1 MPASGHNVAAAEGK
15 GRGSCLTMTDWSVI
29 FKTMAKPGKRQARAA
44 AARLDKIGPGR
55 TGGRSAGRSGVI
67 AASRQSARSAK
78 AAARRDAILEAA
90 LDEFSAKGFA
100 AARLDDVAK
109 RAGIAKGTIYLYF
122 ADKESLFQELIRAK
136 MVPVV
141 GSLELAFATGLPLRV
156 IVEQAIEIF
165 VREVFGTRRRQV
177 IRLMISEGP
186 RFPALAE
193 FYYREVLSRLLKAL
207 RGMLRRAHE
216 RGELG
221 SDALV
226 RFPMLLGAPGI
237 IAIVWSGLFDRFEPL
252 DVRAM
257 MRAYFDRLFGPRSPP

>member
-1 MPASGHNVAAAEGK
+1 
-15 GRGSCLTMTDWSVI
+15 
-29 FKTMAKPGKRQARAA
+29 MAKAAKRPARAA
-44 AARLDKIGPGR
+44 LARPDKAVPGQPGGSAVR
-55 TGGRSAGRSGVI
+55 TI
-67 AASRQSARSAK
+67 AASRQDARAAK
-78 AAARRDAILEAA
+78 TAARRDAILEAA

-100 AARLDDVAK
+100 SARLDDVAK

-141 GSLELAFATGLPLRV
+141 GSLELAFSTNLPLRT
-156 IVEQAIEIF
+156 IVEQAVEIF
-165 VREVFGTRRRQV
+165 VREVFGTRRKLV

-207 RGMLRRAHE
+207 RGMLRNAHE
-216 RGELG
+216 RGELA

-257 MRAYFDRLFGPRSPP
+257 MRAYFDNVLGAGGAGGGGRAA